1 MEIDKAGSIYK
12 MNWSF
17 FNPYIVEFQLS
28 MFILQSNWIV
38 SCKLQLNQLDS
49 LKPGRIPLNT
59 HNVDGLNGTFAGS
72 YCVQTSHKIFSWMK
86 LSIEL
91 IVLLEAVFC
100 LGIIKLQFE
109 FNRKKL

>member
-1 MEIDKAGSIYK
+1 M
-12 MNWSF
+12 
-17 FNPYIVEFQLS
+17 
-28 MFILQSNWIV
+28 
-38 SCKLQLNQLDS
+38 
-49 LKPGRIPLNT
+49 
-59 HNVDGLNGTFAGS
+59 DGLNGTFAGS

-109 FNRKKL
+109 FNRKKQ